1 MEKRSLA
8 FKDRD
13 SLSLQ
18 GPLIP
23 FPASFSTEQVKEKHS
38 QQTHKNKKVTEKLV
52 DKGRGKVGGVA
63 ALYVPPNQTK
73 DSGPRFATGKRTG
86 RGQGQR
92 PLAEATATAT
102 ATATTT
108 ASTSLASGADRLHL
122 NTLKGQRHEGQ
133 RGSSTLMGILDRNF
147 ASNAAVRDFNES
159 MPIIVPS
166 NFSPENGTVA
176 VSRPSDRV
184 TE

>member
-1 MEKRSLA
+1 MEKRSSA

-13 SLSLQ
+13 SLSLK

-63 ALYVPPNQTK
+63 ALYVPPNQNK
-73 DSGPRFATGKRTG
+73 DSGPRFATGKRAG

-92 PLAEATATAT
+92 PLAEATATA
-102 ATATTT
+102 T

>member
-73 DSGPRFATGKRTG
+73 DSGPKFATGKRAG

-102 ATATTT
+102 ATAT